1 MSIIRTPKSGLSGY
15 TIKLFLLFFLI
26 FVVLQVVMYLVSKA
40 ILPYQIF
47 VETGGWILKT
57 TMLVFIE
64 TVIISFVSAGL
75 CILFIHKIVGP
86 ITRLINQLSEIEK
99 TGEITQLRVRDD
111 DKLNEFV
118 AVVNRIIEKNSK

>member
-64 TVIISFVSAGL
+64 TVIISLISAGL
-75 CILFIHKIVGP
+75 CMIFVHRIVGP
-86 ITRLINQLSEIEK
+86 ISRLINQLTEIEK
-99 TGEITQLRVRDD
+99 TGKITQLHVRDD
-111 DKLNEFV
+111 DKLSEFV
-118 AVVNRIIEKNSK
+118 SIVNRVIEKNSK